1 MEWIKL
7 RKEKPPRKGRYVVH
21 VNSWMNGWTD
31 YPLDVMDWD
40 GENFSNKQYRF
51 DVAECTHWLKGVPPR
66 PKKVK
71 PKGGYKRK

>member
-1 MEWIKL
+1 
-7 RKEKPPRKGRYVVH
+7 
-21 VNSWMNGWTD
+21 MNGWTD
-31 YPLDVMDWD
+31 YLLDVMDWD